1 MIAIY
6 FIILPSE
13 NIMNINKKTNMK
25 RLNLIMSYSAVLTM
39 FFAFT
44 ACSQKK
50 QYVDLGDLKTLED
63 SASYVFGIYEGM
75 GMKAQGFEMNPE
87 IFAKAYQQAY
97 AGDTAGMMS
106 QEQMKEVMQKYQAKM
121 MEKQHA
127 NARQLAIPYRQA
139 AEKFLE
145 SNKSAEGV
153 ITTESGL
160 QYRVVKEGKG
170 MKPSNPNDRVR
181 IQYKLSLLDKD
192 GKIGE
197 ALEDTFER
205 GGEPVIF
212 ALNGGLIPGM
222 IEVLKLM
229 NAGSVFDV
237 WIHPDLG
244 YGDQNNPELPAGSLL
259 QFRIEMIEVLPAKL

>member
-1 MIAIY
+1 
-6 FIILPSE
+6 
-13 NIMNINKKTNMK
+13 
-25 RLNLIMSYSAVLTM
+25 V
-39 FFAFT
+39 
-44 ACSQKK
+44 
-50 QYVDLGDLKTLED
+50 
-63 SASYVFGIYEGM
+63 
-75 GMKAQGFEMNPE
+75 
-87 IFAKAYQQAY
+87 
-97 AGDTAGMMS
+97 
-106 QEQMKEVMQKYQAKM
+106 
-121 MEKQHA
+121 
-127 NARQLAIPYRQA
+127 
-139 AEKFLE
+139 
-145 SNKSAEGV
+145 
-153 ITTESGL
+153 
-160 QYRVVKEGKG
+160 
-170 MKPSNPNDRVR
+170 KPSNPNDRVR
-181 IQYKLSLLDKD
+181 IQYKLSLLGKD